1 MSIVLELLAATGNAH
16 KVDEMRAILAPAGVR
31 LLSARDVGG
40 LPEVDE
46 DGATFRENAIKK
58 ACAIA
63 AATGRRV
70 IADDSGLEVA
80 ALDGAPGVRS
90 ARYAGAGGNDGRNV
104 AKLLA
109 ALDGRSD
116 RRARFVCVVA
126 VAGPEGLVGTAEGEV
141 RGSIGDQ
148 PRGQGGF
155 GYDPVFIPDGYEQT
169 FAELPA
175 EVKNAMS
182 HSGRALAAAL
192 AQGLLAA
199 QAG

>member
-1 MSIVLELLAATGNAH
+1 MSMALELLAATGNAH

-46 DGATFRENAIKK
+46 DGATFRDNAIKK

-70 IADDSGLEVA
+70 IADDSGLEVV

-90 ARYAGAGGNDGRNV
+90 ARYAGEGGNDGRNV

-126 VAGPEGLVGTAEGEV
+126 VAGPDGLVGTAEGEV
-141 RGSIGDQ
+141 RGRIGDQ

-175 EVKNAMS
+175 GIKNSMS
-182 HSGRALAAAL
+182 HRGRALAAAL
-192 AQGLLAA
+192 AQGLLRG

>member
-1 MSIVLELLAATGNAH
+1 MSMVLELLAATGNAH

-141 RGSIGDQ
+141 RGRIGDQ

-182 HSGRALAAAL
+182 HRGRALAAAL

>member
-1 MSIVLELLAATGNAH
+1 MVLELLAATGNAH

-141 RGSIGDQ
+141 RGRIGDQ

-169 FAELPA
+169 FAELPD

-182 HSGRALAAAL
+182 HRGRALAAAL